1 MPYNRYSKMKKNL
14 SAVAISVFVLAL
26 PWSVSA
32 QMNQLPTFNLQF
44 SFGNGS
50 SVINNGGI
58 NTRLHTT
65 SIEILGIYQI
75 NENLGFGSGISL
87 MGHNGNG
94 FNDRGNF
101 NQTRGIVR
109 VPFLLNSNK
118 YLLEKTAL
126 IASGGVFVNHIIEDT
141 YRYIGSTEEFQ
152 FDNWSM
158 GAQAR
163 LGISYDIYSNT
174 AIGIVHNI
182 QYNFLELSQSQSTID
197 TEMSSNTFDLFV
209 KLRF

>member
-109 VPFLLNSNK
+109 VPFLLNTNK
-118 YLLEKTAL
+118 YLLDKTAL

>member
-1 MPYNRYSKMKKNL
+1 
-14 SAVAISVFVLAL
+14 
-26 PWSVSA
+26 
-32 QMNQLPTFNLQF
+32 MNQLPTFNLQF

-118 YLLEKTAL
+118 YLLDKTAL

-174 AIGIVHNI
+174 AIG
-182 QYNFLELSQSQSTID
+182 YRT
-197 TEMSSNTFDLFV
+197 
-209 KLRF
+209 

>member
-1 MPYNRYSKMKKNL
+1 MKKNL

-65 SIEILGIYQI
+65 STEILGIYQI

>member
-1 MPYNRYSKMKKNL
+1 MKKNL

-65 SIEILGIYQI
+65 RIEILGIYQI

-109 VPFLLNSNK
+109 VPFLLNTNK
-118 YLLEKTAL
+118 YLLDKTAL

-174 AIGIVHNI
+174 AIGFVQNI

>member
-1 MPYNRYSKMKKNL
+1 MKKNL
-14 SAVAISVFVLAL
+14 SAVAISVIVLAL

-65 SIEILGIYQI
+65 STEILGIYQI

-109 VPFLLNSNK
+109 VPFLLNTNK
-118 YLLEKTAL
+118 YLLDKTAL

-141 YRYIGSTEEFQ
+141 YRYIGSSEEFQ

-197 TEMSSNTFDLFV
+197 PEMNSNTFDLFV
-209 KLRF
+209 KLKF

>member
-1 MPYNRYSKMKKNL
+1 MKKNL

-118 YLLEKTAL
+118 YLSDKTAL

-141 YRYIGSTEEFQ
+141 YRYIGSNEEFQ

-182 QYNFLELSQSQSTID
+182 QYNFLELSKSQSTID

>member
-1 MPYNRYSKMKKNL
+1 MKKNL
-14 SAVAISVFVLAL
+14 SVVAISVFVLAL

-118 YLLEKTAL
+118 YLSDKTAL

-182 QYNFLELSQSQSTID
+182 QYNFLELSKSQSTID

>member
-1 MPYNRYSKMKKNL
+1 MKKNL
-14 SAVAISVFVLAL
+14 SAVAISVIVLAL

-65 SIEILGIYQI
+65 STEILGIYQI

-109 VPFLLNSNK
+109 VPFLLNTNK
-118 YLLEKTAL
+118 YLLDKTAL

>member
-1 MPYNRYSKMKKNL
+1 MKKNL

-65 SIEILGIYQI
+65 SIEILGMYQI

-109 VPFLLNSNK
+109 VPFLLNTNK
-118 YLLEKTAL
+118 YLLDKTAL

-174 AIGIVHNI
+174 AIGFVQNI

>member
-1 MPYNRYSKMKKNL
+1 MKKNL

-65 SIEILGIYQI
+65 STEILGIYQI

-109 VPFLLNSNK
+109 VPFLLNTNK
-118 YLLEKTAL
+118 YLLDKTAL

-174 AIGIVHNI
+174 AIGILHNI
-182 QYNFLELSQSQSTID
+182 QYNFLELSQSHSAID
-197 TEMSSNTFDLFV
+197 PRMSSNTFDLFV
-209 KLRF
+209 KLKF

>member
-1 MPYNRYSKMKKNL
+1 MKKNL
-14 SAVAISVFVLAL
+14 SALAISVFVLAFSL
-26 PWSVSA
+26 SA
-32 QMNQLPTFNLQF
+32 NAQTNQLSKFNLQF
-44 SFGNGS
+44 SYGNGS
-50 SVINNGGI
+50 SVINNGGF
-58 NTRLHTT
+58 NTRLNTT
-65 SIEILGIYQI
+65 STEILGIYQI
-75 NENLGFGSGISL
+75 NENLGFGSGIAL
-87 MGHNGNG
+87 MGLNGNG
-94 FNDRGNF
+94 FNDKGNF

-118 YLLEKTAL
+118 YLFDKTAL

-141 YRYIGSTEEFQ
+141 YRYIGSNEEFQ

-158 GAQAR
+158 GTQAR

-182 QYNFLELSQSQSTID
+182 QYNFLELSQNQSTID

-209 KLRF
+209 KLKF

>member
-1 MPYNRYSKMKKNL
+1 MKKNL

-65 SIEILGIYQI
+65 STEILGIYQI

-118 YLLEKTAL
+118 YLLDKTAL

-174 AIGIVHNI
+174 AIGFVQNI

>member
-1 MPYNRYSKMKKNL
+1 MKKNL

-65 SIEILGIYQI
+65 STEILGIYQI

-109 VPFLLNSNK
+109 VPFLLNTNK
-118 YLLEKTAL
+118 YLLDKTAL
-126 IASGGVFVNHIIEDT
+126 IASGGVFVNHMIEDT

-197 TEMSSNTFDLFV
+197 TEMSSNTFDLFI

>member
-1 MPYNRYSKMKKNL
+1 MKKNL
-14 SAVAISVFVLAL
+14 SAVAISVIVLAL

-65 SIEILGIYQI
+65 STEILGIYQI

-109 VPFLLNSNK
+109 VPFLLNTNK
-118 YLLEKTAL
+118 YLLDKTAL

-174 AIGIVHNI
+174 AIGFVQNI

>member
-1 MPYNRYSKMKKNL
+1 MKKNL

-32 QMNQLPTFNLQF
+32 QMNQLPKFNLQF

-65 SIEILGIYQI
+65 STEILGIYQI

-118 YLLEKTAL
+118 YLLDKTAL

-174 AIGIVHNI
+174 AIGFVQNI

>member
-1 MPYNRYSKMKKNL
+1 
-14 SAVAISVFVLAL
+14 
-26 PWSVSA
+26 
-32 QMNQLPTFNLQF
+32 MNQLPTFNLQF

-65 SIEILGIYQI
+65 STEILGIYQI

-109 VPFLLNSNK
+109 VPFLLNTNK
-118 YLLEKTAL
+118 YLLDKTAL

>member
-1 MPYNRYSKMKKNL
+1 MKKNL

-65 SIEILGIYQI
+65 STEILGIYQI

-109 VPFLLNSNK
+109 VPFLLNTNK
-118 YLLEKTAL
+118 YLLDKTAL

-174 AIGIVHNI
+174 AIGFVQNI

>member
-1 MPYNRYSKMKKNL
+1 MKKNL
-14 SAVAISVFVLAL
+14 SVVAISVFVLAL

-75 NENLGFGSGISL
+75 NENLGFGSGIAL
-87 MGHNGNG
+87 MGLNGNG
-94 FNDRGNF
+94 FNDKGNF

-118 YLLEKTAL
+118 YLSDKTAL

-182 QYNFLELSQSQSTID
+182 QYNFLELSKSQSTID

>member
-1 MPYNRYSKMKKNL
+1 MKKNL

-65 SIEILGIYQI
+65 SIEILGISQI

-118 YLLEKTAL
+118 YLLDKTAL

-141 YRYIGSTEEFQ
+141 YRFIGSTEEFQ

>member
-1 MPYNRYSKMKKNL
+1 MKKNL

-65 SIEILGIYQI
+65 STEILGIYQI

-109 VPFLLNSNK
+109 VPFLLNTNK
-118 YLLEKTAL
+118 YLLDKTAL